1 MEYKIE
7 FKISKTDGDRT
18 ETIIIVS
25 TEDNLYS
32 FSFTEHDPHTIDIE
46 GRVIDAYCNQYY
58 MSNIQGYSFEEII
71 NSYLEN
77 RDLNE
82 DMYWNHD

>member
-7 FKISKTDGDRT
+7 FTISKTIDDRI

-25 TEDNLYS
+25 TENELYS
-32 FSFTEHDPHTIDIE
+32 FSFIEHNPNTIDIE
-46 GRVIDAYCNQYY
+46 GRVIDAYCNQYH
-58 MSNIQGYSFEEII
+58 MTNIQGYSFEEII

-77 RDLNE
+77 RDISE
-82 DMYWNHD
+82 DIYWNHD